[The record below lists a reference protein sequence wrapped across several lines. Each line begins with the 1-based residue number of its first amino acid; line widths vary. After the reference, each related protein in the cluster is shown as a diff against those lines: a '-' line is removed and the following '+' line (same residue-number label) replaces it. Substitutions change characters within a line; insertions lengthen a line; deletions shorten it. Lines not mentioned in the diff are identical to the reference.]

1 MWGWIKW
8 LGAFVGGLVGGM
20 TILVISSFYLAI
32 SFSPLLVTMDFGVKR
47 IVYGIFGQFGSTQ
60 DTVRVSETMDLTY
73 YHNISFIAGYS
84 KSTNPWMPA
93 GRRWQLAG
101 FVVGD
106 YVFAAYQ
113 TVQEN
118 DSGIGA
124 YLLKKVPDSKGQQDV
139 YVGYLIANDT
149 NDVITRCPYLG
160 SFTPIQVAE
169 AEDAFPSIKRNCEIV
184 SFSR

>member
-1 MWGWIKW
+1 
-8 LGAFVGGLVGGM
+8 M

-32 SFSPLLVTMDFGVKR
+32 SFSPLVLSMDFGVKR
-47 IVYGIFGQFGSTQ
+47 VVYGIFGQFGTAQ
-60 DTVRVSETMDLTY
+60 VTDRASETMELTY
-73 YHNISFIAGYS
+73 YHNISLISGYS
-84 KSTNPWMPA
+84 KSSSPLMPA
-93 GRRWQLAG
+93 GRRWQLTG

-124 YLLKKVPDSKGQQDV
+124 YLLKKVPDPKGEQDV
-139 YVGYLIANDT
+139 YIGYLIANDT
-149 NDVITRCPYLG
+149 NGVITRCPYLG
-160 SFTPIQVAE
+160 SFAPIRVAD
-169 AEDAFPSIKRNCEIV
+169 AEIAFPSIKRNCEIV